1 MAFAFMYRCT
11 CTFLKINLHNL
22 QGERPYHSFFSP
34 CKSFYTPQFHWSI
47 VLTSGGERAYLQK
60 NDSYLLLSF
69 VCNIYPVIP
78 QFLQPQNCY
87 VDGFEEIGEWDNKMA
102 HGMLPLDQ
110 ECEAFG
116 EKMPERCNVPPHAPG
131 ED

>member
-1 MAFAFMYRCT
+1 M
-11 CTFLKINLHNL
+11 
-22 QGERPYHSFFSP
+22 QGERPYHSFFSLQILLYP
-34 CKSFYTPQFHWSI
+34 SVSLEYSADLWW
-47 VLTSGGERAYLQK
+47 GEGIPSE
-60 NDSYLLLSF
+60 NDSYHLLSF
-69 VCNIYPVIP
+69 IFNIYPVIP